1 MIISSR
7 TPEGTPNSCPTCGKS
22 ICIEPSTP
30 FGDAP
35 CPICGSLV
43 WFVVLDSCVHLIN
56 PKHTAVIDA
65 LATRFGITPEA
76 VQKGGLAQLGLDSLD
91 IVEVVMDLE
100 EQVS

>member
-7 TPEGTPNSCPTCGKS
+7 TAEGTPNSCPTCGES
-22 ICIEPSTP
+22 ICIEPSAP

-43 WFVVLDSCVHLIN
+43 WFVVLDRCVHLIN
-56 PKHTAVIDA
+56 SKHTAVIDA
-65 LATRFGITPEA
+65 LATRFGITSEA